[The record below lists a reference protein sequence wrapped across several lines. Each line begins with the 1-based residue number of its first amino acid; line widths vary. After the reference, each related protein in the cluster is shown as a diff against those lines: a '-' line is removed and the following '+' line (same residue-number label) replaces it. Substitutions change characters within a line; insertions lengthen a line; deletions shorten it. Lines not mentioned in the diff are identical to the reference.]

1 MAPAAVRAQQAAGSI
16 TGTVTDPSGSA
27 VPHASVT
34 ARDVNQNTTWTTK
47 TSDAGVYEFP
57 QIPGG
62 KIAVKVEAPGFQT
75 QERSAF
81 DLVVNQV
88 ARVDFALSVGKV
100 STTVQVSG
108 EPPLLQTS
116 STEVGTTLNAD
127 DVTSLPLAT
136 RDVNQLTLLVPGV
149 VSPNIFA
156 FESSQTTFGTGRPYV
171 NGAREQDN
179 NSSLDG
185 MDVNQPDNNDV
196 AYVPSPDALSN
207 FNVITSNAPADY
219 GNYIGGVIVETLK
232 SGTNQFHGNL
242 FEFVRNTDLDA
253 NTWQDKANAF
263 LVVPGQTS
271 TMLARPVL
279 QWNEFGGTI
288 GGPIIRNKLFFF
300 ADEQN
305 EINNT
310 PRTAQTNHVLP
321 SAYLGGDLSQLCTSQ
336 GANFDLLP
344 KWLRALVPG
353 RHEDRLAGIA
363 ERPHHGPLFADV
375 HDQHA
380 EQWDQSADSEFNA

>member
-1 MAPAAVRAQQAAGSI
+1 MPVNSKTKTSLFLSGACLLALLLSTPVSTWAQQAAGSI

-27 VPHASVT
+27 IPNASVT
-34 ARDVNQNTTWTTK
+34 ARDVNQGTTWTTK
-47 TSDAGVYEFP
+47 TDSAGVYDFP
-57 QIPGG
+57 QIPVGT
-62 KIAVKVEAPGFQT
+62 IAVSVQAAQFAT

-81 DLVVNQV
+81 ALVVNQV
-88 ARVDFALSVGKV
+88 ARVDFSLAVGRV
-100 STTVQVSG
+100 NQTISVSG
-108 EPPLLQTS
+108 APPLLQTS
-116 STEVGTTLNAD
+116 STEVGTVLNAD

-149 VSPNIFA
+149 ISPNIFA

-196 AYVPSPDALSN
+196 AYVPSPDAVGN

-232 SGTNQFHGNL
+232 SGTNQFHGDL
-242 FEFVRNTDLDA
+242 FEFVRNTALDA

-263 LVVPGQTS
+263 LVIPSVTS
-271 TMLARPVL
+271 TTLPRPVL

-288 GGPIIRNKLFFF
+288 GGPIIKNRLFFF
-300 ADEQN
+300 ADEQT
-305 EINNT
+305 ELNNT
-310 PRTAQTNHVLP
+310 PRTAQTNTILP
-321 SAYLGGDLSQLCTSQ
+321 SAFLTGNLSALCTSQ
-336 GANFDLLP
+336 GATFSGG
-344 KWLRALVPG
+344 VCT
-353 RHEDRLAGIA
+353 
-363 ERPHHGPLFADV
+363 
-375 HDQHA
+375 
-380 EQWDQSADSEFNA
+380 NAAYQL